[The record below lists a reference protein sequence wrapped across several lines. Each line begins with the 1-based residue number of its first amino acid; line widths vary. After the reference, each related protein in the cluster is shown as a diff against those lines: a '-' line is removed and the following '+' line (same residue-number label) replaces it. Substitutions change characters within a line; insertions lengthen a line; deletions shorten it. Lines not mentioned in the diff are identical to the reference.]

1 MELKEI
7 SGLKN
12 WIRAYRL
19 YISAFPRYERKPF
32 MLIRRMFLKGS
43 ADVWVIEDEGVFSG
57 IAVTMNSDDMILL
70 DYFAVDKKKRGCGIG
85 SAALKSIREKYSG
98 KRLFLEIES
107 VFSDCSNKT
116 ERIRRKSFYLRNGMS
131 ELKISV
137 KLFGTDMEL
146 LGFGCE
152 LTFDDYVN
160 IYTKNL
166 GKWAA
171 ENIKETK
178 YPSSDGGR
186 Y

>member
-1 MELKEI
+1 MKLKKM

-32 MLIRRMFLKGS
+32 TLIYRMYLKGS
-43 ADVWVIEDEGVFSG
+43 ADVWIIEAEGVFSG

-70 DYFAVDKKKRGCGIG
+70 DYFAVDKKKRGEGIG
-85 SAALKSIREKYSG
+85 SAALKSIQEKYSG

-107 VFSDCSNKT
+107 VFCDCPNKS
-116 ERIRRKSFYLRNGMS
+116 ERIRRKNFYLRNGMS

-146 LGFGCE
+146 LGFGCK
-152 LTFDDYVN
+152 LNYDDYVD

-178 YPSSDGGR
+178 YPRSDDSD